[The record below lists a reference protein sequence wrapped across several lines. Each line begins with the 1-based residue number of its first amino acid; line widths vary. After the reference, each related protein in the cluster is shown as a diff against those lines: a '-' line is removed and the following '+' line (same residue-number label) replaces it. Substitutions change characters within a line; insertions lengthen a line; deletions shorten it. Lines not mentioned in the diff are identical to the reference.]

1 MKKKNNSSN
10 LVTKVFLKDELKN
23 LETSLHLKITS
34 LEIKVDTKLEEV
46 EKRIDNN
53 AQRYR
58 DQILVS
64 NDKLVKQLESMMDE
78 NTIGFSQL
86 NRQLQNH
93 EKRIKK
99 IEQIQQTP

>member
-1 MKKKNNSSN
+1 M
-10 LVTKVFLKDELKN
+10 E
-23 LETSLHLKITS
+23 ITS

-58 DQILVS
+58 DQILAS
-64 NDKLVKQLESMMDE
+64 NDNLAKQLETMTDE
-78 NTIGFSQL
+78 NTIGFNQL

-93 EKRIKK
+93 EKRIRK
-99 IEQIQQTP
+99 IEQTQQAA